1 MNMDKYT
8 GFYID
13 KPTGNNIFSYEE
25 RENKKIYVPKL
36 IEGSL
41 DDISIGEEIVFNEI
55 DEDIEIKAKGLKNMI
70 IYKYQ
75 DKDVYIFDNHNH
87 AFYFW
92 IKSMKKGSFT
102 KGCKLVHVDQHK
114 DTRDPQNYSVD
125 IENIDD
131 VFRYTNEILNVGSFI
146 KPALKHNVFS
156 DVIIIDSSY
165 GFDLEIEGEFVLDI
179 DLDIFS
185 KDMDYI
191 PYDLKVSRIKDLIK
205 RAKVITIASSPFFI
219 NQEYAIKVLK
229 ELFNYDIIEELA

>member
-1 MNMDKYT
+1 MDKYT

-13 KPTGNNIFSYEE
+13 KPTGNNIFSYKE

-41 DDISIGEEIVFNEI
+41 DDVSIGEEIVFNEI

-75 DKDVYIFDNHNH
+75 DKDAYIFDNHNH

-92 IKSMKKGSFT
+92 IKSLEKGNFT

-114 DTRDPQNYSVD
+114 DTREPENYDVD

-131 VFRYTNEILNVGSFI
+131 VFRYTNEVLNVGSFI
-146 KPALKHNVFS
+146 KPALKHNIFS

-191 PYDLKVSRIKDLIK
+191 PYNLKVSKIKELIK

-219 NQEYAIKVLK
+219 DQDYAIKVLK

>member
-1 MNMDKYT
+1 MDKYI

-13 KPTGNNIFSYEE
+13 KPIGNNIFSYED

-36 IEGSL
+36 IEGTL
-41 DDISIGEEIVFNEI
+41 DDVSVGEEIVFNEI

-92 IKSMKKGSFT
+92 IKSLKKGNFT

-114 DTRDPQNYSVD
+114 DTREPENY
-125 IENIDD
+125 
-131 VFRYTNEILNVGSFI
+131 NV
-146 KPALKHNVFS
+146 
-156 DVIIIDSSY
+156 
-165 GFDLEIEGEFVLDI
+165 DI

-191 PYDLKVSRIKDLIK
+191 PYDLKVSKIKDLIK
-205 RAKVITIASSPFFI
+205 KAKVITIASSPFFI
-219 NQEYAIKVLK
+219 EQDYAIKVLK
-229 ELFNYDIIEELA
+229 ELFNYDII

>member
-1 MNMDKYT
+1 MDKYS
-8 GFYID
+8 GFYIE

-36 IEGSL
+36 IEGTL
-41 DDISIGEEIVFNEI
+41 DNVLVGEEIVFNEI
-55 DEDIEIKAKGLKNMI
+55 DEDIEIKAKGLKNMV

-75 DKDVYIFDNHNH
+75 DKDIYIFDNHNH

-92 IKSMKKGSFT
+92 IKSLEKGNFT

-114 DTRDPQNYSVD
+114 DTREPENYNVD
-125 IENIDD
+125 ISNIED
-131 VFRYTNEILNVGSFI
+131 VFRYTNEVLNVGSFI
-146 KPALKHNVFS
+146 KPALHHNIFS
-156 DVIIIDSSY
+156 EVIIIDSSY
-165 GFDLEIEGEFVLDI
+165 GFDIEIQEEFVLDI

-191 PYDLKVSRIKDLIK
+191 PYELKISKIKELIAK
-205 RAKVITIASSPFFI
+205 AKVITIASSPFFI

-229 ELFNYDIIEELA
+229 ELFNYDIIE

>member
-1 MNMDKYT
+1 MDKYI

-13 KPTGNNIFSYEE
+13 RPIGNNIFSYED

-36 IEGSL
+36 IEGTL
-41 DDISIGEEIVFNEI
+41 NDVLVGEEIVFNEI

-92 IKSMKKGSFT
+92 IKSLKKGNFT
-102 KGCKLVHVDQHK
+102 KGCKLVHVDL
-114 DTRDPQNYSVD
+114 D
-125 IENIDD
+125 NIDD
-131 VFRYTNEILNVGSFI
+131 VFKYTNETLNVGSFI
-146 KPALKHNVFS
+146 KPALKHDIFS
-156 DVIIIDSSY
+156 EVIIIDSSY
-165 GFDLEIEGEFVLDI
+165 GFNLDIEGEYVLDI

-191 PYDLKVSRIKDLIK
+191 PYDLKVSKIKDLIK
-205 RAKVITIASSPFFI
+205 KSKVITIASSPFFI
-219 NQEYAIKVLK
+219 EQDYAIKVLK
-229 ELFNYDIIEELA
+229 ELFNYDII